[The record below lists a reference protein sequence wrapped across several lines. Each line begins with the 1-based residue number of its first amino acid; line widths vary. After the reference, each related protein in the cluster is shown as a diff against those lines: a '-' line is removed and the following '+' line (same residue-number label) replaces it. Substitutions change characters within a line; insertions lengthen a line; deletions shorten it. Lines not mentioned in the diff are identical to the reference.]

1 MIDAHLHLNRFN
13 DPAVAWARLQAA
25 GVTKALV
32 PGVDE
37 PYQTLD
43 LEGVYSALGQHP
55 LYPPQP
61 GWDQR
66 LKQALEQKR
75 PAALGETGFDRNAAR
90 DHEQVTK
97 RQLELAADH
106 RLPLI
111 LHCVGVGSSLLKA
124 VRNHPAPVMLHRCL
138 GRPTRYQP
146 WWEAGVYISIGPEV
160 RGDLRLLKAVPAD
173 LLLLESDAEDESQ
186 APWDTLPKL
195 YLAAGRAKG
204 LKAHALKTLV
214 ANNFQ
219 RFLGA

>member
-1 MIDAHLHLNRFN
+1 MIDAHLHLNRFKN
-13 DPAVAWARLQAA
+13 PTDAWARLQAA

-37 PYQTLD
+37 PYQTLN

-61 GWDQR
+61 GWDLR
-66 LKQALEQKR
+66 LQKTLEQQR
-75 PAALGETGFDRNAAR
+75 PAALGETGFDRAAPKG
-90 DHEQVTK
+90 HEQITQ
-97 RQLELAADH
+97 RQLELAAIH

-111 LHCVGVGSSLLKA
+111 LHCVGEGSALLKA

-146 WWEAGVYISIGPEV
+146 WWEAGVYISVGPDV
-160 RGDLRLLKAVPAD
+160 RGDLRLLEAVPPD

-214 ANNFQ
+214 ANNFK